1 MHANVVK
8 GNKVHADHFA
18 ALKKNDGL
26 APGWELYSVNK
37 QINFSGLRP
46 DWVILNRSEK
56 RAFILDVTT
65 KYAPKHYKKGQNY
78 VAELQQVFNNEPGW
92 NIVYLEDYW
101 LNATIH

>member
-1 MHANVVK
+1 MHPNVAR

-18 ALKKNDGL
+18 ALNKNSML
-26 APGWELYSVNK
+26 AQGWELYSVNK

-46 DWVILNRSEK
+46 DWIILNRAEK

-65 KYAPKHYKKGQNY
+65 KYSPRHYKKGQNY
-78 VAELQQVFNNEPGW
+78 VVELQQIFLREPGW